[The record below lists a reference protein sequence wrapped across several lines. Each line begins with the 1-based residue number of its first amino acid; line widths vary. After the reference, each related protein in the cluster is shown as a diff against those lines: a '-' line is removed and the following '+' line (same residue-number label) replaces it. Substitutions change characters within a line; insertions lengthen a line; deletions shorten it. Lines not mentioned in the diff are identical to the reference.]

1 MSDWQVYIIH
11 CSDDSYYTGITTDV
25 ERRFDQHSN
34 GKGAKY
40 FYGRAPLEVV
50 YTECCE
56 NRSIASQREAEI
68 KRLSRAQKIR
78 LFVQPSH
85 KPPLPQEKG

>member
-25 ERRFDQHSN
+25 ERRFEQHMN

-40 FYGRAPLEVV
+40 FYGRAPVEVV
-50 YTECCE
+50 YTEACE
-56 NRSIASQREAEI
+56 NRSAASQREAEI
-68 KRLSRAQKIR
+68 KSLSRAQKIR
-78 LFVQPSH
+78 LLDA
-85 KPPLPQEKG
+85 LP